1 MLTVIHRQ
9 KVNTL
14 RGRRW
19 IETRLIYTN
28 RIYNKVIIIN
38 AGTMHIYICLICFQY
53 EELVV
58 NRFNVKLFIFRLYSF
73 NVSNFPCLQRSDWI
87 YIINLLLVELWVVN
101 DWKCRIVSFI
111 QLDSR
116 FGKRAQ
122 ASKIRDILKRA
133 DHKLNWK

>member
-58 NRFNVKLFIFRLYSF
+58 NRFNVKLFIFRQYSF

-87 YIINLLLVELWVVN
+87 YIINLLLVELWGFN